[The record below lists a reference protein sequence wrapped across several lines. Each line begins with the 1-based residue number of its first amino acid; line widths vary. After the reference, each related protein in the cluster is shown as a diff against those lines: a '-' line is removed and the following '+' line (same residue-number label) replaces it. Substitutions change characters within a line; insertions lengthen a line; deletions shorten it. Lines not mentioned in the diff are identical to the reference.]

1 MTTTILLIF
10 KIYSQVCIT
19 NSSQVADH
27 CIIYL
32 FSESAQK
39 DYRKRNAATP
49 MAMSVVGYT
58 LDDIIEK
65 LTEAKFLHMHVQ

>member
-1 MTTTILLIF
+1 MENISTDNNHSIAYFLNLLTGL
-10 KIYSQVCIT
+10 YVT

-49 MAMSVVGYT
+49 MSVATIV
-58 LDDIIEK
+58 K
-65 LTEAKFLHMHVQ
+65 L

>member
-1 MTTTILLIF
+1 M
-10 KIYSQVCIT
+10 T

-49 MAMSVVGYT
+49 MSVATIVKLEGYT
-58 LDDIIEK
+58 LDDINEK
-65 LTEAKFLHMHVQ
+65 VTEAKFLLYILYTYTLHMHVQ